1 MTNKNKR
8 MSTIE
13 NNDIFIYFSI
23 ALVTVILMLIAPML
37 NKGIYAKTSTLPA
50 DFEKGKATQNAI
62 TEESGKALETYMKP
76 YEDSVNMTKSYQE
89 ENKKYLHNQRI
100 DSAEQE
106 KLQIDEYNGPRINEH
121 KNFLPEGYF
130 WDEGAKKMK
139 ELLAP
144 NESDGKIDTKNT
156 NNVNFAQDLL
166 NPYAGILCFYEGKRL
181 PSGSQI
187 SAEMY
192 KAGLSNTV
200 GGMVTKKYIFDD
212 DNVINKMK
220 QAVEEQR
227 NGYTEEKGGPLE
239 SNVTQPD
246 FAQGGMTMFFAGT
259 GLSYKDLVKFGEN
272 GNTAYGEGLK
282 VGASRG
288 LGLLTPVVKADKRTV
303 DDAIKRKED
312 DDRETLNKIFDGEYK
327 SQYVPFKG
335 NKNIKKWD
343 SIWNEE
349 SDKTREK
356 MNYGVNYRITNKDNG
371 NTDIEN
377 DGLYEDITGGHNL
390 SVEKNI
396 IADYWSFPGLMS
408 QLRTR
413 CWGDGKEYIKDVI
426 QDTKKPGQA
435 GVDSLQKGTWGSKEV
450 DHMKHPNAGTT
461 PKQNKDKAARRKAIN
476 EREAKKFLKLV
487 DIYQDYQDEFEKW
500 MEENK
505 RDLPDWNTDGKTAK
519 VINHPKE
526 PQIRYILPVGFH
538 QDKEIT
544 TEKGDK
550 VKAPNPKLQYQPK
563 IESADPKGKSLKE
576 VSKVK
581 FDTRTQKWL
590 IGPYRLKYFTYQMTE
605 EKVENF
611 DDPTKQRPKGFK
623 VGKRDNDNLLS
634 DITEIQL
641 YGVYEN
647 DLQNPQKENPN
658 KTDKYQQPIDSI
670 DPNRFGMKA
679 SDDSKYK
686 FIKSWS
692 FLTEHGELEPTKYP
706 KSGEAFYFAVKYDP
720 ALHKIAKARFV
731 FGYMVQ
737 GVKYEK
743 VTGTYNAVLIRK
755 NKTNQTRSK
764 ESGIGGSVSVKNG
777 TVTVKQ
783 DGKSVIFELG
793 KNKELNKDQI
803 EVINKHCEKNG
814 KNYVCSAE
822 IIKDQ
827 NARNILK
834 KEGLNL
840 NLSEYG
846 AGVVPIDEGL
856 SALSDVAGG
865 LQNIGNLGKIDGLSG
880 KLRKCNN
887 RKVKSKT

>member
-1 MTNKNKR
+1 MTNKNKKS
-8 MSTIE
+8 STIE

-23 ALVTVILMLIAPML
+23 ALVTVALMLIAPML

-50 DFEKGKATQNAI
+50 NFDDKGKAQQTAL

-76 YEDSVNMTKSYQE
+76 YEDSVNMTRSYQE
-89 ENKKYLHNQRI
+89 ENKKYLHNQNI
-100 DSAEQE
+100 KPAEQE
-106 KLQIDEYNGPRINEH
+106 KLQIDEYKGPRINEH

-130 WDEGAKKMK
+130 WDEGGKKMK

-144 NESDGKIDTKNT
+144 NESDGKIDTART

-192 KAGLSNTV
+192 KAGLNGTLAGRV
-200 GGMVTKKYIFDD
+200 AKEYIFNDD
-212 DNVINKMK
+212 SVINGMK
-220 QAVEEQR
+220 QAAEQQR
-227 NGYTEEKGGPLE
+227 NGYTEEKGTLT
-239 SNVTQPD
+239 SNATQPD
-246 FAQGGMTMFFAGT
+246 FKLWGGMTMFYAQQGFT
-259 GLSYKDLVKFGEN
+259 YKDAVKFGA
-272 GNTAYGEGLK
+272 GGKVTGEGLN
-282 VGASRG
+282 VGFSRG
-288 LGLLTPVVKADKRTV
+288 LGFPTPVVKTEKRTV
-303 DDAIKRKED
+303 DDAIKRKEE
-312 DDRETLNKIFDGEYK
+312 DDRQTLNKIFDGEYPIQK
-327 SQYVPFKG
+327 TA
-335 NKNIKKWD
+335 IKPWT
-343 SIWNEE
+343 SIWDTTTAFKE
-349 SDKTREK
+349 SQK
-356 MNYGVNYRITNKDNG
+356 YGEHYRITNKDNG

-390 SVEKNI
+390 SVETI
-396 IADYWSFPGLMS
+396 TADYWSFPGLMS

-435 GVDSLQKGTWGSKEV
+435 GVDSLQKGTWGSKEA

-461 PKQNKDKAARRKAIN
+461 PKQNKDKAAKRKAIN
-476 EREAKKFLKLV
+476 ESEANKFLKLV
-487 DIYQDYQDEFEKW
+487 DIYQDYQDKFKKW
-500 MEENK
+500 MDENK

-590 IGPYRLKYFTYQMTE
+590 VGPYRLKYFTYQMTE

-658 KTDKYQQPIDSI
+658 KTDKNQQPIDSI

-737 GVKYEK
+737 GAKYEK

-755 NKTNQTRSK
+755 NGKNQTRSK
-764 ESGIGGSVSVKNG
+764 ESGIYGKYDEKNG
-777 TVTVKQ
+777 TITAYSKDNKVLGTFK
-783 DGKSVIFELG
+783 GGPG
-793 KNKELNKDQI
+793 KNQEMPQELQDIIVKNEGNNVLDISKLNNDKI
-803 EVINKHCEKNG
+803 SKLDAKGINIDLSNFG
-814 KNYVCSAE
+814 AGGLG
-822 IIKDQ
+822 IKD
-827 NARNILK
+827 
-834 KEGLNL
+834 
-840 NLSEYG
+840 
-846 AGVVPIDEGL
+846 GL

-887 RKVKSKT
+887 RKINIKT